1 MLYLKAAAVGTATG
15 LIAGIAWGVAAIAVP
30 IYTQMLL
37 SSLRNEG
44 GGIGAAAV
52 DSGSILLAAV
62 IGFGAGFYW
71 TIRRARRRRLS
82 N

>member
-1 MLYLKAAAVGTATG
+1 LSKGSNESLKR

-30 IYTQMLL
+30 ISTAMLF
-37 SSLRNEG
+37 SYARSDG
-44 GGIGAAAV
+44 GGVAGASV
-52 DSGSILLAAV
+52 GSGSILLAAL
-62 IGFGAGFYW
+62 IGFLAGFYW